1 MCTNSPFQWRH
12 ARRST
17 LQNTLPCKTHY
28 LVLPCSHETES
39 IGLERAVALVR
50 AGEWSSQI
58 RRGTL
63 ELCVL
68 ALIDSKPRYGYDLVT
83 ALEQWKPLAAKEG
96 TVYPLLR
103 RLQREGK
110 VEGSWQESVAGPP
123 RKYYQLTPNGRDLL
137 GRMAADWVELNEAVQ
152 QTLPAE
158 EARSHG

>member
-1 MCTNSPFQWRH
+1 
-12 ARRST
+12 
-17 LQNTLPCKTHY
+17 LQNILPCRTHY
-28 LVLPCSHETES
+28 LVLPCSHEKDS
-39 IGLERAVALVR
+39 IGLERGVAVVR

-68 ALIDSKPRYGYDLVT
+68 ALVDSKPRYGYDLVT
-83 ALEQWKPLAAKEG
+83 ALEQWEPLAAKEG

-110 VEGSWQESVAGPP
+110 IEGSWQESVAGPP
-123 RKYYQLTPNGRDLL
+123 RKYYQLTPHGRALL

-152 QTLPAE
+152 QTLPTE